1 MENRATSELLDL
13 LWKLEKKS
21 EKNGGEAFPDEYEVA
36 YAELRKRTPFD
47 VIIGNRE
54 DEGFDPS
61 LEEKMSDAQD
71 DIKSLK
77 RHKHDEHN
85 GDVLIR
91 I

>member
-1 MENRATSELLDL
+1 MENKATTELLDI
-13 LWKLEKKS
+13 LWKEEKKS
-21 EKNGGEAFPDEYEVA
+21 DKTGLALSGEYDDAL
-36 YAELRKRTPFD
+36 AELRKRPPFD
-47 VIIGNRE
+47 VIIGNRQSDGYE
-54 DEGFDPS
+54 PS
-61 LEEKMSDAQD
+61 LEEKMENVEG